1 MAKYIYPAIFTEE
14 DHGAYSVRFPDV
26 DGALTCGDNLQDAL
40 FMASDAL
47 SLMMVGTED
56 EHQPIPAPSDIK
68 SIHTNPNEFCTLIS
82 CDTDRYRRLLRNKAV
97 RKTLSVP
104 EWLNDAALAEGL
116 NFSQVLQ
123 EALKEKLGIND

>member
-1 MAKYIYPAIFTEE
+1 MATYIYPAIFTEE
-14 DHGAYSVRFPDV
+14 NHGAYSVRFPDV
-26 DGALTCGDNLQDAL
+26 DGALTCGEDLQDAL

-47 SLMMVGTED
+47 SLMMIGIED
-56 EHQPIPAPSDIK
+56 EHQQIPSLSDIK
-68 SIHTNPNEFCTLIS
+68 SIPTNPNEFCTLIS

-104 EWLNDAALAEGL
+104 EWLNEAALAAGL

-123 EALKEKLGIND
+123 EALKEKLGIED

>member
-1 MAKYIYPAIFTEE
+1 MATYIYPAIFTEE

-26 DGALTCGDNLQDAL
+26 DGALTCGEDLQDAL

-47 SLMMVGTED
+47 SLMMVGIED
-56 EHQPIPAPSDIK
+56 EHQQIPSPSDIK
-68 SIHTNPNEFCTLIS
+68 SIPTEPNEFCTLIS

-104 EWLNDAALAEGL
+104 EWLNEAALAAGL

-123 EALKEKLGIND
+123 EALKEKLGIED

>member
-1 MAKYIYPAIFTEE
+1 MATYIYPAIFTEE
-14 DHGAYSVRFPDV
+14 NHGAYSVRFPDV
-26 DGALTCGDNLQDAL
+26 DGALTCGEDLQDAL

-47 SLMMVGTED
+47 SLMMVGIED

-68 SIHTNPNEFCTLIS
+68 SIPTYPNEFCTLIS

-104 EWLNDAALAEGL
+104 EWLNEAALAAGL

-123 EALKEKLGIND
+123 EALKEKLGIED

>member
-1 MAKYIYPAIFTEE
+1 MATYIYPAIFTEE
-14 DHGAYSVRFPDV
+14 NHGSYSVRFPDV

-68 SIHTNPNEFCTLIS
+68 SIRTNPNEFCTLIS

-104 EWLNDAALAEGL
+104 EWLNEAALAAGL

-123 EALKEKLGIND
+123 EALKEKLGIED

>member
-1 MAKYIYPAIFTEE
+1 MAKYIYPAIFTKEE
-14 DHGAYSVRFPDV
+14 DGYSISFPDLPAV
-26 DGALTCGDNLQDAL
+26 NTCGDNLQDAL
-40 FMASDAL
+40 SMAEDAL
-47 SLMMVGTED
+47 ATMLTYYED
-56 EHQPIPAPSDIK
+56 EKQEISSPSDMGCF
-68 SIHTNPNEFCTLIS
+68 SVQSTSFPTLIS

-104 EWLNDAALAEGL
+104 EWLNEAALAEGL